1 MGRAGSLGRSC
12 IPPLVCYGLPGE
24 PPSFTPSRGAR
35 LGRRR
40 AALALRRPPRHF
52 RLGDVRRRPH
62 HSVGRHPRRHR
73 HGLGRK
79 PHLDRRHP
87 GHPERSLLP
96 ARHAYN
102 PPKSLN
108 RLLRVDTG
116 AAATLKGNNGAN
128 SLGYLSLGGLS
139 GKLEQAGALEIRQ
152 DQDIFG
158 SAWRGQHRRDHKG
171 PGDRGDDRPAA
182 LSQPGTLNVDIGRL
196 KTDNLQDYRA
206 ASKTLGGGTYNL
218 TGTLALPNA
227 DVVTN
232 AATLA
237 LKGSGAQVDNSS
249 TGAAD
254 DGLDNLRSNAA
265 SGHVRVL
272 DGKSLTAP
280 KASSPGPFTNTGTL
294 TVGDASTFM
303 ATGGLQNNGTLQGSG
318 TVARGGG
325 GTPTVTNAG
334 TVRPG
339 SPPGPPDRLGRLHP
353 DRRRNAR
360 DRSRGLEPRQLA
372 GPARGQR
379 HGHPRRDP

>member
-1 MGRAGSLGRSC
+1 VGSW
-12 IPPLVCYGLPGE
+12 
-24 PPSFTPSRGAR
+24 RGDR
-35 LGRRR
+35 L
-40 AALALRRPPRHF
+40 L
-52 RLGDVRRRPH
+52 
-62 HSVGRHPRRHR
+62 
-73 HGLGRK
+73 
-79 PHLDRRHP
+79 

-158 SAWRGQHRRDHKG
+158 SARGVVNTGAITKAQG
-171 PGDRGDDRPAA
+171 IGETIVQPA
-182 LSQPGTLNVDIGRL
+182 LSQPGTLNVDTGRL
-196 KTDNLQDYRA
+196 KTDNLQDYSA

-294 TVGDASTFM
+294 TVGDASTFT
-303 ATGGLQNNGTLQGSG
+303 ATGGLQNNGTLQGSEAFDLNLPNVSSNATLG
-318 TVARGGG
+318 DSSGR
-325 GTPTVTNAG
+325 VTIVDDDEIPPETTITSGPSG
-334 TVRPG
+334 TVRSTTASVAFKSSEPEAG
-339 SPPGPPDRLGRLHP
+339 SFECRRDGGSWSACASPAGYSALGQGAHTFEVRAIDGEGTVGPTPDKRSWTVDTSAP
-353 DRRRNAR
+353 
-360 DRSRGLEPRQLA
+360 RSRP
-372 GPARGQR
+372 
-379 HGHPRRDP
+379 